1 MKSYQ
6 MIKKVTHFLAL
17 FLWAT
22 LSFNSASVLLNF
34 FMNRSSNVT
43 SILLNTCK
51 HHRSET
57 FFISTFFCP
66 SVDLGLFML
75 HLCDRSISYFHL
87 HFHYDWPYNLINSG
101 KNILLTLFQNMPYYF
116 RTKNVNNFLISKSWA
131 SGDC

>member
-1 MKSYQ
+1 MKK
-6 MIKKVTHFLAL
+6 KKVNNSYEKLSNDKESYAL
-17 FLWAT
+17 FGTFFVSNAF
-22 LSFNSASVLLNF
+22 FNSASVLLNF

-66 SVDLGLFML
+66 SADLGLFML

-87 HFHYDWPYNLINSG
+87 HFHYD
-101 KNILLTLFQNMPYYF
+101 
-116 RTKNVNNFLISKSWA
+116 
-131 SGDC
+131 